1 MPRRRDLKNIP
12 KHVYRELYHFCLQ
25 YPIWVEKIRGYHSP
39 RSPRLSDT
47 PRGGC
52 TTNILEASAERAMG
66 LTEKVKIVQDTVKEV
81 APPEAQKALL
91 LNVTQDLNYTTLH
104 MQHGLYI
111 SEHEFKRL
119 RRAFFYRLAVKKG
132 RVDET

>member
-1 MPRRRDLKNIP
+1 MPRRRDLSNIP

-25 YPIWVEKIRGYHSP
+25 YPMWKEKIRSCRTA

-52 TTNILEASAERAMG
+52 TTNIVEASAERAIALG
-66 LTEKVKIVQDTVKEV
+66 DKVRMIQDTIKEV

-91 LNVTQDLNYTTLH
+91 LNVTEDVSYTTLH
-104 MQHGLYI
+104 MQHDLYI
-111 SEHEFKRL
+111 SEHDFKKY
-119 RRAFFYRLAVKKG
+119 RRRFFHQLAVKKG
-132 RVDET
+132 RI